1 MSVVVDSAYKRYN
14 VVAWPTAIGLL
25 ILFLVGMPLEYAAGI
40 KIVDGVVGPIHGF
53 LFIVYLFVTFDLAR
67 RRDWAYT
74 KMIMVMLA
82 GTIPF
87 LTFVA
92 KHYVKKWERQR
103 AEAAARQPDP
113 ANA

>member
-1 MSVVVDSAYKRYN
+1 VDSAYTRYN

-53 LFIVYLFVTFDLAR
+53 LYIVYLAVTFDLAR
-67 RRDWAYT
+67 RRDWPYT
-74 KMIMVMLA
+74 RMIMVMLA

-92 KHYVKKWERQR
+92 KHYVKKWEKER
-103 AEAAARQPDP
+103 AAAAPQPDP